1 MLVTKKTGYLLHLEY
16 LNSMT
21 KLNELTL
28 VEALAGLKSHKFTSV
43 ELTQACIDHISK
55 HNASLNVFITIQATE
70 VLLKLAQDAD
80 ELIQSQGDKAFD
92 MSPLLGVPYVCK
104 DNFSTEGI
112 ETTASSN
119 ILKGYIPPYESTVT
133 KKLKDAGAILLG
145 KSNMDAFAHG
155 SSTETSDFGTTLNP
169 WDSRVSPGGS
179 SGGSAAAVAANM
191 CIFAIGSETAGSIR
205 GPASWCGVTGFKPT
219 YGRVSR
225 YGVIA
230 MASSTD
236 SPGPITK
243 TVEDSAVLMELL
255 AGKDICDATTTPKP
269 VDKYAENLNKLDMKD
284 ITIGVAKSYFVKEIR
299 PDVAAK
305 VKEAIDKFKELG
317 AKIVEIDLMDPKYS
331 IAVYTIVQRSEVS
344 SNLARFDGIRFG
356 HSRQSFG
363 HEARKRMMLGAYA
376 LSSGYYDAYY
386 SKAQKVRTLIIEDF
400 NRVFEKVDLI
410 IGPTLHDVAI
420 EAGTSEKI
428 SPLFGE
434 LMDMLL
440 EPSAVA
446 GLTAISIPCGL
457 VKGDLGKNLPVGLQL
472 IGPQLAEQKV
482 LSVAHQFQVHT
493 DFHKVFPDLD
503 EVVK

>member
-1 MLVTKKTGYLLHLEY
+1 MTE
-16 LNSMT
+16 LN
-21 KLNELTL
+21 KLTI
-28 VEALAGLKSHKFTSV
+28 VEALIGLKRGDFKSVDLVNACFTQINKYEKDVHVFVTILDQEVVLAEAEKADDAIAKFG
-43 ELTQACIDHISK
+43 EKA
-55 HNASLNVFITIQATE
+55 FITR
-70 VLLKLAQDAD
+70 
-80 ELIQSQGDKAFD
+80 
-92 MSPLLGVPYVCK
+92 PLLGVPYVCK
-104 DNFSTEGI
+104 DNFSTKGI
-112 ETTASSN
+112 QTTASSN
-119 ILKGYIPPYESTVT
+119 ILKGYIPPFESTVT
-133 KKLKDAGAILLG
+133 QRLKDAGAILLG

-155 SSTETSDFGTTLNP
+155 SSTETSDFGTTRNP
-169 WDSRVSPGGS
+169 WDTNMSPGGS

-243 TVEDSAVLMELL
+243 TVEDSAIVLEVI
-255 AGKDICDATTTPKP
+255 AGKDPLDATTAAQIIPKTHLKRSATPTTLRLGIP
-269 VDKYAENLNKLDMKD
+269 
-284 ITIGVAKSYFVKEIR
+284 KSYFVSEM
-299 PDVAAK
+299 PADVTK
-305 VKEAIDKFKELG
+305 IVKDAIEKYKELG
-317 AKIVEIDLMDPKYS
+317 VEVVEIDLMDPKYS

-356 HSRQSFG
+356 HSRSEFG

-386 SKAQKVRTLIIEDF
+386 SKAQKVRTKIIEDF
-400 NRVFEKVDLI
+400 NRVFESVDLI
-410 IGPTLHDVAI
+410 VGPTLHDVAI

-446 GLTAISIPCGL
+446 GLTAISIPCGF
-457 VKGDLGKNLPVGLQL
+457 VQRNSKLPVGLQL
-472 IGPQLAEQKV
+472 IGPQFAEEDVLAMAN
-482 LSVAHQFQVHT
+482 LFQEHT
-493 DFHKVFPDLD
+493 DFHKRFPDL
-503 EVVK
+503 ESSKA

>member
-1 MLVTKKTGYLLHLEY
+1 MHD
-16 LNSMT
+16 LNR
-21 KLNELTL
+21 LTIS
-28 VEALAGLKSHKFTSV
+28 EAVAGLKKGDFKSIDLVNACFAQINKYENEIHAFVTILDQENVLAEAQKADDAIAKFG
-43 ELTQACIDHISK
+43 E
-55 HNASLNVFITIQATE
+55 
-70 VLLKLAQDAD
+70 DA
-80 ELIQSQGDKAFD
+80 FTTR
-92 MSPLLGVPYVCK
+92 PLLGVPYVCK
-104 DNFSTEGI
+104 DNFSTKGI
-112 ETTASSN
+112 QTTASSN

-133 KKLKDAGAILLG
+133 QRLKDAGAILLG

-155 SSTETSDFGTTLNP
+155 SSTETSDFGTTRNP
-169 WDSRVSPGGS
+169 WNTNMSPGGS

-205 GPASWCGVTGFKPT
+205 GPAAWCGVTGFKPT

-243 TVEDSAVLMELL
+243 TVEDSAIVLEVI
-255 AGKDICDATTTPKP
+255 AGKDPLDATTASQLMPKTHLKRG
-269 VDKYAENLNKLDMKD
+269 DSSTKL
-284 ITIGVAKSYFVKEIR
+284 TLGVPKSYFVNEM
-299 PDVAAK
+299 PADVTAV
-305 VKEAIDKFKELG
+305 VKNALRKYEELG
-317 AKIVEIDLMDPKYS
+317 VKVVEVDLMDPKYS

-356 HSRQSFG
+356 HDRSAFG

-386 SKAQKVRTLIIEDF
+386 SKAQKVRTKIIEDF
-400 NRVFEKVDLI
+400 NNVFKKVDLLV
-410 IGPTLHDVAI
+410 GPTLHDVAI

-446 GLTAISIPCGL
+446 GLTAISIPCGF
-457 VKGDLGKNLPVGLQL
+457 VNRNSRSLPVGLQL
-472 IGPQLAEQKV
+472 IGPQFSEEDV
-482 LSVAHQFQVHT
+482 LDMANLFQEHT
-493 DFHKVFPDLD
+493 DFHKQFPNLG
-503 EVVK
+503 EMEK